1 MLSLPFCNLS
11 THTNIMPK
19 VTRQSKQILSVSRPS
34 MQQHLP
40 LERDFTQLSFPNSPT
55 MLHSFV
61 TGLLPD
67 LAPTA
72 QLWLPARPIAAC

>member
-1 MLSLPFCNLS
+1 
-11 THTNIMPK
+11 
-19 VTRQSKQILSVSRPS
+19 

-61 TGLLPD
+61 TGLLPE